1 MKNLQ
6 KHTDEELVAM
16 YVSGENEAFD
26 TLLERHKDRIY
37 NHIYYVVRNADM
49 ADDLFQETFVK
60 AIMTIRQGRYHES
73 GKFASWLMRIAHNL
87 VIDQFR
93 VEQNV
98 NIISNDESDYD
109 LFSTLDL
116 SDSSKESELIN
127 EQTLTDVRLLM
138 DELPESQR
146 EVVYMRFYQDMSFKE
161 ISETMGISINT
172 ALGRMRYALIN
183 MRKMAQSRNIS
194 LNIV

>member
-1 MKNLQ
+1 MKILQ

-138 DELPESQR
+138 DELPENQR